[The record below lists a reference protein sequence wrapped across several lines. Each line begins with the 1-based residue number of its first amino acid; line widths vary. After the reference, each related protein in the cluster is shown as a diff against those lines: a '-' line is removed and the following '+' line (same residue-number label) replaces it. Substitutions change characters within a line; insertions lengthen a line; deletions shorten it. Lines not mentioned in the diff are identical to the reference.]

1 MDVVHNLEDVGHHLT
16 GELQLTEAQR
26 TAASLAAG
34 PAEIKADHLPERVEA
49 EAARHD
55 RIVLEMA
62 AEEPEIRV
70 HVEFSPNDALAVFPA
85 GFGNFGDA
93 IEHQH
98 RWQGQLSIARAEQL
112 APAALQQIL

>member
-49 EAARHD
+49 ETARHD
-55 RIVLEMA
+55 WIVLEMA
-62 AEEPEIRV
+62 GEEPEIRV
-70 HVEFSPNDALAVFPA
+70 HVEVGPNDAPA
-85 GFGNFGDA
+85 GFAARFGNFGDA
-93 IEHQH
+93 VEHQH
-98 RWQGQLSIARAEQL
+98 RPQWPHGHCGAGHL
-112 APAALQQIL
+112 APA